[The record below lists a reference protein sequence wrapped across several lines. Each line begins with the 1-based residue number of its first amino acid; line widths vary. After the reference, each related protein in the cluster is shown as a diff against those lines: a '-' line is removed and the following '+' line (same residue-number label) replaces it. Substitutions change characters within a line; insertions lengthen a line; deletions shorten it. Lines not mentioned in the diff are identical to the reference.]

1 MFREKVEQLLNQAL
15 KEHPSLFLIDLN
27 IDSTNGV
34 KVIIDGDQGVTLNDC
49 IAISRAVEH
58 NIDREEFDFSIDV
71 MSAGVSEPL
80 QLPRQF
86 HKNKNRNLEVV
97 THSGET
103 VKGTLIEITDND
115 IQLTWKTREPKPV
128 GKGKIT
134 VTKEANIPF
143 AEIKQA
149 KVMINFN

>member
-34 KVIIDGDQGVTLNDC
+34 KVIIDDDQGVTLNDC

-115 IQLTWKTREPKPV
+115 IQLTWKTRE
-128 GKGKIT
+128 
-134 VTKEANIPF
+134 
-143 AEIKQA
+143 
-149 KVMINFN
+149 